1 MEREKK
7 LRNFKISFQNST
19 KFDQLIDQLIEVHS
33 KLSRKKK
40 REEKNREY
48 VIEVQ
53 SDRYRGKIQKIRANR
68 FEKIY
73 YRVTR

>member
-1 MEREKK
+1 MEEEKK

-19 KFDQLIDQLIEVHS
+19 KFDQHDQLIEVRS